1 MEQDFEELKKT
12 SLDVSRAF
20 QEKIQ
25 NALKVFI
32 RIEFDL
38 YFTPLAST
46 SDIHF
51 GTEVTNKS
59 IDNGAFMAVKR
70 LCSFHFLLFLEQS
83 LDQLFCVPHG
93 KASFDNGISS

>member
-1 MEQDFEELKKT
+1 MEQYFEVLKKT

-20 QEKIQ
+20 QEKIK
-25 NALKVFI
+25 NALKVFV

-51 GTEVTNKS
+51 STEVTNKS
-59 IDNGAFMAVKR
+59 IDNGACMQ
-70 LCSFHFLLFLEQS
+70 LSLSSFS
-83 LDQLFCVPHG
+83 
-93 KASFDNGISS
+93 